1 MKIKPGEMVKM
12 SLINPDTNNTMVS
25 KPASGDS
32 PKTIKFE
39 FSVDAKTYILAGEGS
54 IIVEFEP
61 IGIG

>member
-1 MKIKPGEMVKM
+1 MKIKPGEMVKI
-12 SLINPDTNNTMVS
+12 SATVS
-25 KPASGDS
+25 KSVPSDT

-39 FSVDAKTYILAGEGS
+39 ISEDAKAYILAGDGS

>member
-1 MKIKPGEMVKM
+1 MEIKPGEMVKM
-12 SLINPDTNNTMVS
+12 SVINPDTNNAAVNKS
-25 KPASGDS
+25 ASSDS

-39 FSVDAKTYILAGEGS
+39 ISEDAKAYILAGDGS